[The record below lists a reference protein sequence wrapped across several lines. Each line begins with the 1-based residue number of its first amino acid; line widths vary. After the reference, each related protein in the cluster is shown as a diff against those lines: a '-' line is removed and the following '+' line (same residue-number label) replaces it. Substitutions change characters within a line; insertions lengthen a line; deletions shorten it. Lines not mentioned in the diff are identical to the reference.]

1 VYRVAVCLEGLGH
14 GLAHV
19 ARADDADVM
28 QFHVLSPVNGWS
40 LRDALKYTPV
50 VSPNKKIFIP

>member
-1 VYRVAVCLEGLGH
+1 
-14 GLAHV
+14 
-19 ARADDADVM
+19 M